1 MEKQKNPFL
10 LIGYQGEK
18 FFCDRMNETE
28 LLQNYLLH
36 GQHITLFAIRRLGK
50 TGLIRHVFSKLEA
63 KKVNCIYVDI
73 LTTNNLQDLINQ
85 LASEIYRRFPPE
97 KPTSARIWETLKS
110 FRPILSFDELSGV
123 PELSLTIENPSQ
135 QQKTIEQLFS
145 LLDEQQSKSVVALD
159 EFQQI
164 LNYPEKNVEAVL
176 RTILQNLKNTT
187 MLFCGSNQSMMH
199 ELFNSAKRPFFAS
212 CTNMYLGFIEQT
224 IYHQFINQHFNE
236 GHQKIEKEAIDFILG
251 WTFSHTYY
259 TQYFCHFIYAKQNS
273 TISLQDVKKYAL
285 ELISLQE
292 NTFFQYRNLLP
303 DAQWKLLSAIAKE
316 EKVTQILA
324 GTFIKKHNLN
334 SASSVQRS
342 LSVLL
347 EKELIFQTI
356 SDENPYYQV
365 YDKFLLRWIQ
375 HNFQNR

>member
-1 MEKQKNPFL
+1 MEKQQNPFL

-18 FFCDRMNETE
+18 FFCDRENETE
-28 LLQNYLLH
+28 LLQNYLLQ
-36 GQHITLFAIRRLGK
+36 GQHVTLFAIRRLGK

-110 FRPILSFDELSGV
+110 FRPVLSFDELSGV
-123 PELSLTIENPSQ
+123 PELSLTIENPTQ

-145 LLDEQQSKSVVALD
+145 LLDKQQNKCVIALD

-164 LNYPEKNVEAVL
+164 LNYPEKNIEAVL

-187 MLFCGSNQSMMH
+187 LLFCGSNQSMMH

-224 IYHQFINQHFNE
+224 IYHQFITQHFNE
-236 GHQKIEKEAIDFILG
+236 GQQEIDSEAIDFILY
-251 WTFSHTYY
+251 WTYSHTYY
-259 TQYFCHFIYAKQNS
+259 TQYFCHFIYAKQS
-273 TISLQDVKKYAL
+273 PTVSLQDVKKYAL

-324 GTFIKKHNLN
+324 GAFIKKHNLN

-347 EKELIFQTI
+347 EKELIFHAI

-375 HNFQNR
+375 HTFQNR